1 MAKRKTLEAWLYE
14 ALADKDKGVQCS
26 MIALMHM
33 VGSVGKELHSKKTH
47 PDMNVKELAELF
59 RGKAETYA
67 QDLPGNQMFQI
78 LAFYGKGEPE
88 AFFPFSLNGNFG
100 ESGLATEGPDAKGA
114 LQQLMRQNEMQF
126 QLNMR
131 QTISLFEASQRM
143 IDSMSRREEKLLKEN
158 HDSLEIMREVILRQV
173 ADNHTQ
179 KMTEMEYER
188 STAERK
194 KLMGFIPPLVNTVT
208 GKEIFPQATSDTA
221 LVETIT
227 ESLTEEQVQQLMGI
241 LPAELA
247 GPLANRMLQHMEKKK
262 REQAA
267 KMKELPPLDP
277 ENELS

>member
-1 MAKRKTLEAWLYE
+1 
-14 ALADKDKGVQCS
+14 
-26 MIALMHM
+26 
-33 VGSVGKELHSKKTH
+33 
-47 PDMNVKELAELF
+47 
-59 RGKAETYA
+59 
-67 QDLPGNQMFQI
+67 
-78 LAFYGKGEPE
+78 
-88 AFFPFSLNGNFG
+88 
-100 ESGLATEGPDAKGA
+100 
-114 LQQLMRQNEMQF
+114 
-126 QLNMR
+126 
-131 QTISLFEASQRM
+131 
-143 IDSMSRREEKLLKEN
+143 
-158 HDSLEIMREVILRQV
+158 MREVILRQV